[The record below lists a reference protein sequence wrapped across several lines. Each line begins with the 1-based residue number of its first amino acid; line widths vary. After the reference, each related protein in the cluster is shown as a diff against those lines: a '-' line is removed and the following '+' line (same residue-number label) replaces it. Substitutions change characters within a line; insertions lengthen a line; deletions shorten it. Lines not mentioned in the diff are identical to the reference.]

1 MPVINVSA
9 INPSGDGTFC
19 QQQVRLSK
27 PLRGKSLATF
37 LCNCKVCLHTLL
49 LPEMD
54 ELNAEKKQNK
64 KKLFMSF

>member
-9 INPSGDGTFC
+9 INLSGDGTFC

-27 PLRGKSLATF
+27 PLKGKSLATF

-54 ELNAEKKQNK
+54 ELNAENNK
-64 KKLFMSF
+64 TRKSFS